1 LRAGISNKLCVS
13 RTAEVVRSDPNATTR
28 IAIFYGRIRMRP
40 KLYLILAGM
49 MMSVMVLATCTPVAI
64 PAIEKLSIASYKDAT
79 YQIDGKSI
87 TLVNGLSEAEAA
99 PGSAARVITRYFG
112 NDAIGDLNGDGK
124 EDVAFLLT
132 QDTGGSGTFYY
143 VVVALRTA
151 AGYQGTNAV
160 LLGDRIAPQTMNIK
174 NGMVVV
180 NYVDRRPDESFAIK
194 PSVGISKYL
203 RVIDSKLAEVNTQ

>member
-1 LRAGISNKLCVS
+1 
-13 RTAEVVRSDPNATTR
+13 
-28 IAIFYGRIRMRP
+28 MRP
-40 KLYLILAGM
+40 KLYVILAGM
-49 MMSVMVLATCTPVAI
+49 MVAVMVVAACMPAATTASTKVLVERTTI
-64 PAIEKLSIASYKDAT
+64 PASGVPPTVAPTVEKLPNASYKDAT

-87 TLVNGLSEAEAA
+87 ALVNGLSEADAA
-99 PGSAARVITRYFG
+99 PGSASRIITRYFG

-124 EDVAFLLT
+124 KDVAFLLT

-151 AGYQGTNAV
+151 SGYQGTNAV
-160 LLGDRIAPQTMNIK
+160 LLGDRIAPQTTNIE

-180 NYVDRRPDESFAIK
+180 NYADRKPDESFAIE

-203 RVIDSKLAEVNTQ
+203 EVIDSKLVEVNTQ

>member
-1 LRAGISNKLCVS
+1 
-13 RTAEVVRSDPNATTR
+13 
-28 IAIFYGRIRMRP
+28 MRP

-49 MMSVMVLATCTPVAI
+49 IVAVMVLSACTQTVT
-64 PAIEKLSIASYKDAT
+64 PAPTKVLVKLTTTPASEVPPTAAPTVETLPIASYKDAT

-87 TLVNGLSEAEAA
+87 ALVNGLSEADAA
-99 PGSAARVITRYFG
+99 PGSASRIITRYFG
-112 NDAIGDLNGDGK
+112 NDAMGDLNGDGK

-132 QDTGGSGTFYY
+132 QDTGGSGTFFY

-151 AGYQGTNAV
+151 TGYQGINAV
-160 LLGDRIAPQTMNIK
+160 LLGDRIAPQMTNIE

-180 NYVDRRPDESFAIK
+180 NYADRKPNESFKIE

-203 RVIDSKLAEVNTQ
+203 KVRDSKLIEVNAQ

>member
-1 LRAGISNKLCVS
+1 
-13 RTAEVVRSDPNATTR
+13 
-28 IAIFYGRIRMRP
+28 MRP
-40 KLYLILAGM
+40 KCCLILAGM
-49 MMSVMVLATCTPVAI
+49 MVAVMVQATCTPAAA
-64 PAIEKLSIASYKDAT
+64 PAPKVETQPSAGYKDAT

-87 TLVNGLSEAEAA
+87 ALVNGLSEAEAA
-99 PGSAARVITRYFG
+99 PGSASRIITRYFG

-151 AGYQGTNAV
+151 TGYQGTNAV
-160 LLGDRIAPQTMNIK
+160 LLGDRIAPQKTTIE

-180 NYVDRRPDESFAIK
+180 NYADRKQDESFAIK
-194 PSVGISKYL
+194 PAVGISKYL
-203 RVIDSKLAEVNTQ
+203 KVIDSRLSEVNTQ